1 VAVNCRSPGESRFL
15 RLLATARCPWFPLRS
30 GTRLARPPRTLAQR
44 TTRRAGVDEG
54 ERSLTAGNGALLRNK
69 TPSWPAADTPLYS
82 LTASRASHTI
92 SVMPRTPSAVVS
104 RILPVFTLT
113 LVLAA
118 CGSGSAPARR
128 AAPPRP
134 SPTTARQL
142 SALLVTTADLPD
154 RIQGSRDPI
163 NLYVPSPSAS
173 PAPAQPSCSDL
184 EVQSL
189 FLGSTPSPVNEA
201 GGNLYL
207 AVGQVTRQTGF
218 PWEAWDSVAV
228 YRPGQAGQIMAEL
241 ARTAARCASVI
252 SKATDGAGPAESTRT
267 HLVTLHGM
275 GDEAFDVQARHT
287 LAAPRT
293 VTVASD
299 WILIRSGDY
308 LLMVGEMGNPVSW
321 NKYLLESAKA
331 AWLKFRKGA

>member
-1 VAVNCRSPGESRFL
+1 M
-15 RLLATARCPWFPLRS
+15 
-30 GTRLARPPRTLAQR
+30 PRTL
-44 TTRRAGVDEG
+44 
-54 ERSLTAGNGALLRNK
+54 
-69 TPSWPAADTPLYS
+69 
-82 LTASRASHTI
+82 
-92 SVMPRTPSAVVS
+92 SAVVS

-154 RIQGSRDPI
+154 GIQGSRAPI
-163 NLYVPSPSAS
+163 NVDVPSPSAS
-173 PAPAQPSCSDL
+173 PAPAQPSCSSL
-184 EVQSL
+184 EVSSD
-189 FLGSTPSPVNEA
+189 FLGSTTPPVNEA
-201 GGNLYL
+201 DGNLYL
-207 AVGQVTRQTGF
+207 AVGQVTKQTGF

-252 SKATDGAGPAESTRT
+252 SKDTDGIGYVQSTRT
-267 HLVTLHGM
+267 HLLTLHGM
-275 GDEAFDVQARHT
+275 GDEALDVQARHT

-293 VTVASD
+293 VPFASD

-308 LLMVGEMGNPVSW
+308 LLMVGELGNPVSW
-321 NKYLLESAKA
+321 NKYLLATMKA
-331 AWLKFRKGA
+331 AWHKFQKGA